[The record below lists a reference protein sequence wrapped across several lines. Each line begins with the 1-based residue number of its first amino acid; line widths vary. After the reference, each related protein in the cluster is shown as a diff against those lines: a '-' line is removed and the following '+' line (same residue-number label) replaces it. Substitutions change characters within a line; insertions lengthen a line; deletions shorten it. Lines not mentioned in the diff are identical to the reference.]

1 MKTIEERQKLF
12 ENPTGEY
19 RAKPFWSWNGK
30 LDKEELKR
38 QIEIMKEM
46 GFGGYFMHSR
56 TGLETEYL
64 GEEWFSLINACA
76 DDGYAKGMEAWIYDE
91 DRWPSGSAGGLVTQ
105 DIQYR
110 AMYLEMICRQDT
122 EWKTAIRKGN
132 TVAVF
137 ACVLNDGIYQ
147 NARELCYG
155 DVLLPEETALVFRI
169 RYSELKEDYNGF
181 CYLNTM
187 NRAATEKFLDATH
200 EQYRKKCEDRLGSRI
215 RGVFT
220 DEPHRGGLF
229 TDFAEGEPNA
239 VPYTPGL
246 FNEFEKRFGYPL
258 KEHLP
263 ELFLRRREKDISKVT
278 RDYVELC
285 QELFLENFAQ
295 PYQEWC
301 RKHQMIFTGHAL
313 HENSLST
320 QTVPQGSLMRFYEYM
335 DYPGIDL
342 LGEPDECHWIAKQ
355 VDSVARQLDKK
366 KVLSEMYACIG
377 WQATFETYKNVGDWQ
392 TLFGVNFRCPH
403 LSWYTMKG
411 QSKRDYPASIL
422 HQSGWYPEY
431 HYVEDYFARIH
442 AALDGRKAVTELLVL
457 NPIESVWARAY
468 AGAFQGIKGKDSEI
482 LRLEQQY
489 ADTFR
494 FLQEN
499 RIDFDYGEEDLL
511 CRHGRIED
519 GKLWIGSCSYRKVLV
534 SGMDIMRGTTLKI
547 LQKLKAMGGTVI
559 FAGAV
564 PTYIDTLPSTEAEDF
579 AKDCRMVPF
588 EKNAVADACSCGR
601 EVLAE
606 GEGSEKLYARIF
618 EGEKDCMILLLNMDR
633 KQELLELTICLGEG
647 ETVERWNPRNGKIT
661 VPPYWKEDGK
671 LKLRIDLEGGGERL
685 YRITEEKRELPVQEN
700 QVWGDLQE
708 LPTQF
713 SYELTEPNICVLDQV
728 KIRPENGKYISKR
741 EVLKAD
747 QALRDQMGLPH
758 RGGTMLQPW
767 YQKKHCQGQE
777 QKGQRI
783 ELIYQIESEI
793 CPKKTVLVTES
804 LSEISKI
811 TVNGQEVSLESQGH
825 WIDCCFDELFLPE
838 GLLQKGSNEI
848 VIRMRYNQTSG
859 LEAVYLLGDFGVWI
873 DGEQL
878 RIDSLPEK
886 LSLGDV
892 SVQGLPFYSGTIKY
906 VVNALKE
913 VYAKVRLQGFGGAL
927 AKLQGYGENE
937 ETILAFRPYEGAICG
952 LQNISIVLTRR
963 NTFGPF
969 HRPLHLPGKNEPLYF
984 VTEGEQW
991 TEDYVLVKQGLL
1003 KMPEIRLEEK
1013 QWCKRN

>member
-1 MKTIEERQKLF
+1 METIEERQKLF

-30 LDKEELKR
+30 LEKEELKR
-38 QIEIMKEM
+38 QIEVMKEM

-64 GEEWFSLINACA
+64 GEDWFSLINACA
-76 DDGYAKGMEAWIYDE
+76 DDGYEKGMEAWIYDE

-105 DIQYR
+105 DIQCR
-110 AMYLEMICRQDT
+110 AMYLEMICCQDP
-122 EWKTAIRKGN
+122 EWKAAVRKGN
-132 TVAVF
+132 TIAVF
-137 ACVLNDGIYQ
+137 ACILNDGIYR
-147 NARELCYG
+147 NARELCCG
-155 DVLLPEETALVFRI
+155 DILLPEETALVFRI

-187 NRAATEKFLDATH
+187 NREATEKFLEVTH
-200 EQYRKKCEDRLGSRI
+200 EQYRKKCGDRLGSRI

-246 FNEFEKRFGYPL
+246 LDEFEKRFGYPL

-263 ELFLRRREKDISKVT
+263 ELFLRRREQDISKVT

-301 RKHQMIFTGHAL
+301 RKNEMIFTGHAL

-431 HYVEDYFARIH
+431 HYVEDYFSRIH
-442 AALDGRKAVTELLVL
+442 AALDGRKAAAELLVL

-468 AGAFQGIKGKDSEI
+468 AGAFQGIKGKDPEI
-482 LRLEQQY
+482 LRLELQY

-494 FLQEN
+494 YLQEN

-511 CRHGRIED
+511 YRHGRIEE
-519 GKLWIGSCSYRKVLV
+519 GKLWVGSCSYRKVLV
-534 SGMDIMRGTTLKI
+534 SGMDIMRKSTLQ
-547 LQKLKAMGGTVI
+547 LLKKFKAAGGTVI
-559 FAGAV
+559 FAGEV
-564 PTYIDTLPSTEAEDF
+564 PAYIDTLPSEEAKEF
-579 AKDCRMVPF
+579 AKDCQRIPF
-588 EKNAVADACSCGR
+588 EKKAVAAVCSSGR
-601 EVLAE
+601 EVMAE
-606 GEGSEKLYARIF
+606 GEGSEKVYARIF
-618 EGEKDCMILLLNMDR
+618 EGKKDRMILLLNMDR
-633 KQELLELTICLGEG
+633 KQELSDLTICLGEG
-647 ETVERWNPRNGKIT
+647 EAVERWDPRTGKVFI
-661 VPPYWKEDGK
+661 PPYWKENGK
-671 LKLRIDLEGGGERL
+671 LMLQICLEGGGERL
-685 YRITEEKRELPVQEN
+685 YRITGEKRALPSQKERI
-700 QVWGDLQE
+700 WGNLQE
-708 LPTQF
+708 LPSQF

-728 KIRPENGKYISKR
+728 KIRLENGAYISKR

-747 QALRDQMGLPH
+747 QALRDEMGLPH

-767 YQKKHCQGQE
+767 YQKKHCKGQE
-777 QKGQRI
+777 PKEYYI

-793 CPKKTVLVTES
+793 CPKKVTLVTES

-811 TVNGQEVSLESQGH
+811 TVNDREISLESQGH
-825 WIDCCFDELFLPE
+825 WIDCCFDELLLPE
-838 GLLQKGSNEI
+838 GSLQKGNNEI
-848 VIRMRYNQTSG
+848 LIRMRYDQASG
-859 LEAVYLLGDFGVWI
+859 LEAIYLLGDFGVQI
-873 DGEQL
+873 EEEKL
-878 RIDSLPEK
+878 RIVSLPER
-886 LSLGDV
+886 LALGDV
-892 SVQGLPFYSGTIKY
+892 SSQGLPFYSGTIKY
-906 VVNALKE
+906 AVNGPKE
-913 VYAKVRLQGFGGAL
+913 AYAKVRLPEFGGAL
-927 AKLQGYGENE
+927 AKLQGYNEKE
-937 ETILAFRPYEGAICG
+937 ETILAFRPYEGVICG
-952 LQNISIVLTRR
+952 LQNILVVLTRR

-969 HRPLHLPGKNEPLYF
+969 HRPSHLPGKNEPLHF

-991 TEDYVLVKQGLL
+991 TDNYVLAEQGLL
-1003 KMPEIRLEEK
+1003 KMPEIRFEEK
-1013 QWCKRN
+1013 S

>member
-30 LDKEELKR
+30 LEKEELKR
-38 QIEIMKEM
+38 QIEVMKEM

-64 GEEWFSLINACA
+64 GEDWFSLINACA
-76 DDGYAKGMEAWIYDE
+76 DDGYEKGMEAWIYDE

-105 DIQYR
+105 DIQCR
-110 AMYLEMICRQDT
+110 AMYLEMICCQDP
-122 EWKTAIRKGN
+122 EWKAAVRKGN
-132 TVAVF
+132 TIAVF
-137 ACVLNDGIYQ
+137 ACILNDGIYQ
-147 NARELCYG
+147 NARELCSG
-155 DVLLPEETALVFRI
+155 DILLQEETALVFRI
-169 RYSELKEDYNGF
+169 CYSELKEDYNGF

-187 NRAATEKFLDATH
+187 NREATEKFLEVTH
-200 EQYRKKCEDRLGSRI
+200 EQYRKKCGDRLGSRI

-229 TDFAEGEPNA
+229 TDFAEGKPNA

-246 FNEFEKRFGYPL
+246 FDEFEKRFGYPL

-263 ELFLRRREKDISKVT
+263 ELFLRRRKQDISKVT

-301 RKHQMIFTGHAL
+301 RKNEMIFTGHAL

-342 LGEPDECHWIAKQ
+342 LGEPGECHWIAKQ

-403 LSWYTMKG
+403 LSWYTMRG

-431 HYVEDYFARIH
+431 HYVEDYFSRIH
-442 AALDGRKAVTELLVL
+442 AALDGRKAAAELLVL

-468 AGAFQGIKGKDSEI
+468 AGAFQGIKGKDPEI

-494 FLQEN
+494 YLQEN

-511 CRHGRIED
+511 YRHGRIEE
-519 GKLWIGSCSYRKVLV
+519 GKLRVGSCSYRKVLV
-534 SGMDIMRGTTLKI
+534 SGRDIMRKSTLQ
-547 LQKLKAMGGTVI
+547 LLKKFKAAGGTVI
-559 FAGAV
+559 FAGEV
-564 PTYIDTLPSTEAEDF
+564 PAYIDTLPSEEAKEF
-579 AKDCRMVPF
+579 AKDCQRIPF
-588 EKNAVADACSCGR
+588 EKKAVAAACSSGR
-601 EVLAE
+601 EVKAE
-606 GEGSEKLYARIF
+606 GEGSEKVYARIF
-618 EGEKDCMILLLNMDR
+618 EGEKDRMILLLNMDR
-633 KQELLELTICLGEG
+633 KQELSDLTICLGEG
-647 ETVERWNPRNGKIT
+647 EAVERWDPRTGKVHI
-661 VPPYWKEDGK
+661 PSYWKENGK
-671 LKLRIDLEGGGERL
+671 L
-685 YRITEEKRELPVQEN
+685 
-700 QVWGDLQE
+700 
-708 LPTQF
+708 
-713 SYELTEPNICVLDQV
+713 
-728 KIRPENGKYISKR
+728 
-741 EVLKAD
+741 
-747 QALRDQMGLPH
+747 
-758 RGGTMLQPW
+758 MLQPW
-767 YQKKHCQGQE
+767 YQKKHCKGQE
-777 QKGQRI
+777 PKEYYI

-793 CPKKTVLVTES
+793 CPKKVTLVTES

-811 TVNGQEVSLESQGH
+811 TVNDREISLESQGH
-825 WIDCCFDELFLPE
+825 WIDCCFDELLLPE
-838 GLLQKGSNEI
+838 GSLQKGNNEI
-848 VIRMRYNQTSG
+848 LIRMRYDQASG
-859 LEAVYLLGDFGVWI
+859 LEAIYLLGDFGVQI
-873 DGEQL
+873 EEEKL
-878 RIDSLPEK
+878 RIVSLPER

-892 SVQGLPFYSGTIKY
+892 SSQGLPFYSGTIKY
-906 VVNALKE
+906 AVNGPKE
-913 VYAKVRLQGFGGAL
+913 AYAKVRLPEFGGAL
-927 AKLQGYGENE
+927 AKLQSYDEKE
-937 ETILAFRPYEGAICG
+937 ETVLAFRPYEGRICG
-952 LQNISIVLTRR
+952 LQNILVVLTRR

-969 HRPLHLPGKNEPLYF
+969 HRPSHLPGKNEPLHF

-991 TEDYVLVKQGLL
+991 TDNYVLAEQGLL
-1003 KMPEIRLEEK
+1003 KMPEIRFEEK
-1013 QWCKRN
+1013 A